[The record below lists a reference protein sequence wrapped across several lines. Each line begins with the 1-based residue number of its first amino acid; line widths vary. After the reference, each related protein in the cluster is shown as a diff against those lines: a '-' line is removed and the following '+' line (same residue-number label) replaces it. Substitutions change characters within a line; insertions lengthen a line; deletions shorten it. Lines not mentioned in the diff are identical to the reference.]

1 MQYLMQWKKYGK
13 ERDNNMNILGV
24 DYTLEFDCTYL
35 KEQHLNYKVDTAS
48 KSIKL
53 KHILNIDVN
62 VLGDAQRHVTQQIN
76 TFMEYKRK
84 AIAEAYIHELCV
96 KNDIQDIDVPPL
108 LLNSPLYTI
117 QRIFPNEYTQLIDD
131 LKDIYHKEHCDTD
144 EAYTITI

>member
-1 MQYLMQWKKYGK
+1 MQWKKYGK

-76 TFMEYKRK
+76 MFMEYKRK

-117 QRIFPNEYTQLIDD
+117 QRIFPEQSRAYIHE
-131 LKDIYHKEHCDTD
+131 LKILYEQEHCDKCS
-144 EAYTITI
+144 YTLPSL